1 MGDSRFGP
9 ELTPVLGLVA
19 VTFIA
24 VGMTIGGGVFV
35 FTGITLKITGKALP
49 LAYLLAVVPV
59 FVAMLPLAMLGATLP
74 TTGGNYRYPSRMVS
88 PGLAF
93 VGIWIYALASFFGQI
108 PLYALGCARY
118 VQAVFPDIPETLFA
132 MGLVTFF
139 FAVNY
144 FGVQVAARVQGI
156 LVVVLCSALLCYAA
170 TGTASLHPEH
180 FHGLLDRGT
189 GNLLLATALLTF
201 TYLGANGVIEL
212 GGEIRDPEKTIPRAF
227 FISIPLVAVIYCAV
241 AVATVGAL
249 PLERLTTADE
259 PLLVASRRL
268 FSHTGTVLFILC
280 GAVLALTSTL
290 NALFIFGTK
299 SLLMMVEDGLL
310 PAALGQIHPRYNTP
324 HRLLTVLWGLS
335 IIGVLSGFSLET
347 LASYAALGGLMV
359 FLPTLLAALRLRACY
374 PEAYGRSRFR
384 IKGAGLWIC
393 CITGMGLI
401 AFFAAVLIVDLKTVW
416 RIGCFFLFAASGI
429 VFYRLRKKI
438 LVARG
443 EDPVRFLKHSRPK
456 HVILGSPERG
466 SQDKTQ
472 GPPSD

>member
-1 MGDSRFGP
+1 MADHRSGP
-9 ELTPVLGLVA
+9 ELKPVLGLWA

-35 FTGITLKITGKALP
+35 FTGITVKITGKALP

-59 FVAMLPLAMLGATLP
+59 FVAMMPLAMLGATIP

-118 VQAVFPDIPETLFA
+118 VQAVVPGIPETLFA
-132 MGLVTFF
+132 VGLVTFF

-144 FGVQVAARVQGI
+144 FGVQLAARVQGI
-156 LVVVLCSALLCYAA
+156 LVVVLCAALLCYAA
-170 TGTASLHPEH
+170 TGTANLHPEH
-180 FHGLLDRGT
+180 FNGLFEKGA

-212 GGEIRDPEKTIPRAF
+212 GGEIRDPERTIPRAF
-227 FISIPLVAVIYCAV
+227 FISIPLVALIYAGV
-241 AVATVGAL
+241 AMATVGAL
-249 PLERLTTADE
+249 PLERLAAADE
-259 PLLVASRRL
+259 PLLVVSRAL
-268 FSHTGTVLFILC
+268 FSRTGTVLFILC

-324 HRLLTVLWGLS
+324 HRLLAALWALS
-335 IIGVLSGFSLET
+335 TIGILSGFSLET

-359 FLPTLLAALRLRACY
+359 FLPTLLAALQLRACY
-374 PEAYGRSRFR
+374 PEAYGCSTFR
-384 IKGAGLWIC
+384 LQGAGLWIC
-393 CITGMGLI
+393 CLTGMGLI
-401 AFFAAVLIVDLKTVW
+401 IFFAAVLVVDLKTVG
-416 RIGCFFLFAASGI
+416 RIGCFFLFVASGV
-429 VFYRLRKKI
+429 VFYRLRKKT

-443 EDPVRFLKHSRPK
+443 EDPARFLKTREM
-456 HVILGSPERG
+456 ER
-466 SQDKTQ
+466 
-472 GPPSD
+472 

>member
-1 MGDSRFGP
+1 MADHRSGP
-9 ELTPVLGLVA
+9 TLKPVLGLGA

-49 LAYLLAVVPV
+49 LAYMLAVVPV
-59 FVAMLPLAMLGATLP
+59 FVAMMPLAMLGATLP

-118 VQAVFPDIPETLFA
+118 VQAVVPGIPESFFA
-132 MGLVTFF
+132 VGLVTFF

-156 LVVVLCSALLCYAA
+156 LVVVLCLALLCYGAA
-170 TGTASLHPEH
+170 GTANLHPEH
-180 FHGLLDRGT
+180 FRGLFDRGT
-189 GNLLLATALLTF
+189 GSLLLATALLTF

-212 GGEIRDPEKTIPRAF
+212 GGEIQNPEKTIPRAF
-227 FISIPLVAVIYCAV
+227 FISLPLVAVIYCGV

-249 PLERLTTADE
+249 PLDRLTGADE
-259 PLLVASRRL
+259 PLLAVSREL
-268 FSHTGTVLFILC
+268 FSPTGTLLFILC

-299 SLLMMVEDGLL
+299 SLLMMVQDGLL
-310 PAALGQIHPRYNTP
+310 PAALGRIHSRHHTP
-324 HRLLTVLWGLS
+324 HRLLAVLWGLS
-335 IIGVLSGFSLET
+335 IIGILSGFSLET

-374 PEAYGRSRFR
+374 PEAYRRSRFR
-384 IKGAGLWIC
+384 LRGAGLWVC

-401 AFFAAVLIVDLKTVW
+401 VFFAAVLIVDLKTVW

-429 VFYRLRKKI
+429 VFYRLRKKTLI
-438 LVARG
+438 ARG
-443 EDPVRFLKHSRPK
+443 EDPARFLKHSRPK
-456 HVILGSPERG
+456 KVAL
-466 SQDKTQ
+466 D
-472 GPPSD
+472 GP